1 MQLSARRMLSIAAAA
16 LFSVSAFAAGADAER
31 IRERLKSPPPHP
43 RLFATAADFVRVRDE
58 ASTNLLVRAGVER
71 LLFEAEQM
79 RRWRPSLESREGKR
93 MTAVSQRTLSR
104 ILALAFAFRL
114 TGETGYLSR
123 AVEEAEIACGYKSWN
138 PSYFLD
144 TAEMTLAVSIAYD
157 WLYDEL
163 SQSKR
168 DVLRRG
174 IVRKGLCESPGRLRT
189 GAWTAASNSWAQVC
203 HAGVLAGAAAVVEDE
218 PDVAAAVF
226 CRAVD
231 ALSRAMGAYAPD
243 GGFPE
248 NPSVYWPYATSFNLL
263 ALDVLERMCG
273 TDFGLSSLP
282 GFRASA
288 DFKDSV
294 TGPTGLMFNYGDNGV
309 MTNPRYVLKRTP
321 DVSAWWLARRFNRPD
336 TLVLHELPLYRA
348 HCADRT
354 PLDNAPRR
362 SFQRLLPL
370 ALFCVQP
377 PPIGNADPKT
387 PLCRFIDGPVPI
399 TVQRTGWGASDW
411 FVGMKGGSPSAP
423 YGHMDGGSFV
433 LDAKGCRWASDLGGE
448 DYYRLESAECDL
460 WNMRQQS
467 DRWRIFRLG
476 TEGHGVLSIN
486 GEPQKVDGTAR
497 VASFSA
503 EFPSKAVMDLTSLY
517 PLATR
522 VVRTG
527 TMQARGGYVL
537 EDRVEGVEKDAN
549 VRWQMITSA
558 KVKSIDGNRLELV
571 QQDADGEEQ
580 TLALTV
586 SGEKIAWMASPL
598 DDKPGV
604 DESHNLGMTR
614 VSFTKSADDAGVV
627 SFSINFE

>member
-1 MQLSARRMLSIAAAA
+1 MPHYARRMLSIAAVA
-16 LFSVSAFAAGADAER
+16 LCSASAFAAADAAR

-43 RLFATAADFVRVRDE
+43 RLFATADDFARVRAA
-58 ASTNLLVRAGVER
+58 ASTNSLVRAGVER

-79 RRWRPSLESREGKR
+79 RRWRPSLETREGKR
-93 MTAVSQRTLSR
+93 MSAVSQRTLSR
-104 ILALAFAFRL
+104 ILTLAFAFRL

-123 AVEEAEIACGYKSWN
+123 AVEEAETACGYKNWN

-168 DVLRRG
+168 DVLHRG

-203 HAGVLAGAAAVVEDE
+203 HAGMLAGAAVVAEDE
-218 PDVAAAVF
+218 PEVAADVF

-231 ALSRAMGAYAPD
+231 SLSRAMSAYAPD

-248 NPSVYWPYATSFNLL
+248 NPGVYWPYATSFNLL
-263 ALDVLERMCG
+263 AIDVLERMCG
-273 TDFGLSSLP
+273 TDFGLASLP

-288 DFKDSV
+288 DFKDSM
-294 TGPTGLMFNYGDNGV
+294 TGPTGLMFNYGDTGI
-309 MTNPRYVLKRTP
+309 MTDPRYTLRRTP
-321 DVSAWWLARRFNRPD
+321 DVSVWMLARRFNRPD

-348 HCADRT
+348 YCAGRT

-377 PPIGNADPKT
+377 KPAGSADPNT
-387 PLCRFIDGPVPI
+387 PLCRFIDGQVPI
-399 TVQRTGWGASDW
+399 TVQRTGWGSSDW
-411 FVGMKGGSPSAP
+411 FVGMKGGSPSAL

-448 DYYRLESAECDL
+448 DYYRLESAERDI
-460 WNMRQQS
+460 WDMRQQS

-476 TEGHGVLSIN
+476 AEGHGVLSIN
-486 GEPQKVDGTAR
+486 GEPQRVDGAAR

-503 EFPSKAVMDLTSLY
+503 GFPSKVVMDLTTLY
-517 PLATR
+517 PSATR

-527 TMQARGGYVL
+527 TLQAGGGYVL
-537 EDRVEGVEKDAN
+537 EDRVEGVEKDAD
-549 VRWQMITSA
+549 VRWQMITPA

-571 QQDADGEEQ
+571 QADADGEDR
-580 TLALTV
+580 TLVLTV
-586 SGEKIAWMASPL
+586 SDEKAAWRAAPL

-604 DESHNLGMTR
+604 DESRNLGMTR
-614 VSFTKSADDAGVV
+614 VSFTQRADDAGAV
-627 SFSINFE
+627 SFSVRFE

>member
-1 MQLSARRMLSIAAAA
+1 MPLSARRLLSIAAAA
-16 LFSVSAFAAGADAER
+16 LFSASAFAAEADAAR
-31 IRERLKSPPPHP
+31 IRERLGSPPPHP
-43 RLFATAADFVRVRDE
+43 RLFATAADFARVRAE
-58 ASTNLLVRAGVER
+58 ASTNSLVRAGVER

-79 RRWRPSLESREGKR
+79 RRWRPSLETREGKR
-93 MTAVSQRTLSR
+93 MSAVAQRTLSR
-104 ILALAFAFRL
+104 ILALAFAFRV

-123 AVEEAEIACGYKSWN
+123 AVEEAETACGYRNWN

-144 TAEMTLAVSIAYD
+144 TAELTLAVSIAYD

-163 SQSKR
+163 SPSKR
-168 DVLRRG
+168 AELRRG
-174 IVRKGLCESPGRLRT
+174 IVRKGLCESPGRLRA

-203 HAGVLAGAAAVVEDE
+203 HAGMLAGAAVVAEDE
-218 PDVAAAVF
+218 PEVAAAVF

-231 ALSRAMGAYAPD
+231 ALSRAMSAYAPD

-248 NPSVYWPYATSFNLL
+248 NPGVYWPYATSFNLL

-273 TDFGLSSLP
+273 TDFGLSSSP
-282 GFRASA
+282 GFRAGV

-309 MTNPRYVLKRTP
+309 MTDPRHVLRRTP

-336 TLVLHELPLYRA
+336 ALVLHELPLYRA

-370 ALFCVQP
+370 ALLRLQAP
-377 PPIGNADPKT
+377 PVGVSVPDT

-399 TVQRTGWGASDW
+399 TVQRTGWGSSDW

-433 LDAKGCRWASDLGGE
+433 LDAKGCRWAYDLGGE
-448 DYYRLESAECDL
+448 DYYRLESAERDL
-460 WNMRQQS
+460 WDMRQQS

-476 TEGHGVLSIN
+476 SEGHGVLSIN
-486 GEPQKVDGTAR
+486 GESQRVDGAAR

-503 EFPSKAVMDLTSLY
+503 EFPSKATMDLTSLY
-517 PLATR
+517 PLAKR
-522 VVRTG
+522 VTRTG
-527 TMQARGGYVL
+527 TLKAGGGYVL
-537 EDRVEGVEKDAN
+537 EDRVDGVDGDAN

-571 QQDADGEEQ
+571 QRDADGEEQ

-586 SGEKIAWMASPL
+586 SDEKIAWRASSL
-598 DDKPGV
+598 DEKPGV
-604 DESHNLGMTR
+604 DESRNLGMTR
-614 VSFTKSADDAGVV
+614 VSFTKHADDAGVIEFSV
-627 SFSINFE
+627 SFE